1 MGFMRQAKTT
11 SRSEIPERAKNEAAL
26 ILYHQIV
33 NLVEKHQIPSSMFTN
48 IDQTPLKY
56 APVSNPLMAQN
67 RSKHVAIEGSTYKN
81 AITATFGI
89 TCDNQ
94 FLPIQLI
101 YGGKTLQSL
110 PRFEFPK
117 AFLLSTKKKHF
128 GNSTESLKFIDEIS
142 IPYVS
147 SQRKRK
153 ELDVNHPALL
163 FTDVFKWQVMDPV
176 LLKLRENTI
185 FLARVSPNTT
195 NFFRPLD
202 RKQSYKSLIKEKIY
216 RVVQ

>member
-1 MGFMRQAKTT
+1 
-11 SRSEIPERAKNEAAL
+11 
-26 ILYHQIV
+26 
-33 NLVEKHQIPSSMFTN
+33 
-48 IDQTPLKY
+48 
-56 APVSNPLMAQN
+56 MAQK

-81 AITATFGI
+81 AIVTFGI
-89 TCDNQ
+89 TYDNQ